1 MNSIFQIVYDILMTM
16 SRLTGFT
23 YKEINIIVYF
33 GVIPFIYFILL
44 DKLIKKNYF
53 KITHILIII
62 TVCVFFDF
70 GEFCDSLF
78 KLSVDFLLL
87 FNHVGINYI
96 LASVLICVFLPIAI
110 FVILYYYNNRNKNS
124 EL

>member
-33 GVIPFIYFILL
+33 VVIPFIYFILL
-44 DKLIKKNYF
+44 DKMIKKNYF
-53 KITHILIII
+53 KITHILVIIA
-62 TVCVFFDF
+62 VCVFFDF

-78 KLSVDFLLL
+78 NLSVDFLLS

-96 LASVLICVFLPIAI
+96 AASVLICVFLPIAI
-110 FVILYYYNNRNKNS
+110 FIILYYLNNRNKNS

>member
-33 GVIPFIYFILL
+33 VVIPFIYFILL
-44 DKLIKKNYF
+44 DKMIKKNYF
-53 KITHILIII
+53 KITHILVIIA
-62 TVCVFFDF
+62 VCVFFDF

-78 KLSVDFLLL
+78 NLSVDFLLS

-96 LASVLICVFLPIAI
+96 AASVLICVFLPIAI
-110 FVILYYYNNRNKNS
+110 FVILYYFNNRNESS